1 MRFSLHEKSIRM
13 RRLSTPAVF
22 GLLWLAF
29 ATAAFGA
36 SGTEVSA
43 NPFSEA
49 ALYALAGVGLILL
62 GLVRKRRKD

>member
-1 MRFSLHEKSIRM
+1 MRHLFR
-13 RRLSTPAVF
+13 PAVF

-29 ATAAFGA
+29 ATAAFGSTGA
-36 SGTEVSA
+36 PSST

>member
-1 MRFSLHEKSIRM
+1 MRSLSR
-13 RRLSTPAVF
+13 PAVF

-29 ATAAFGA
+29 ATAAFAA
-36 SGTEVSA
+36 SGSEHSA
-43 NPFSEA
+43 SPFSEA